1 MKRIAFSILMIFTI
15 VLTAC
20 SALSTVSTANA
31 ELPIETQLAI
41 GTLKLEGTEKDVTAE
56 QAQELIILWKVYGE
70 LSQSDTAAQAEVDGL
85 IAQIQENM
93 TSEQMQAITAMQ
105 LNQQDVVVAIQGSTV
120 FTSFSQSNSN
130 GKNVTASG
138 GGMPAGGPPADGGS
152 AAPDGGMPADM
163 GGAAPASSTDQT
175 QNARAS
181 SGLEGTAGVPS
192 ALVEALIQSL
202 EQKIAS

>member
-1 MKRIAFSILMIFTI
+1 MKRITFSILMIFTI

-93 TSEQMQAITAMQ
+93 TSEQMQAIAAMQ
-105 LNQQDVVVAIQGSTV
+105 LTRQDVVAAVQGSTV

-130 GKNVTASG
+130 GNNVTASG

-152 AAPDGGMPADM
+152 APPDGGMPADM
-163 GGAAPASSTDQT
+163 GGAAPASSTDHT
-175 QNARAS
+175 QNAQAS